1 MRVRR
6 HLLVD
11 DTVMVDDSMV
21 VDDTMRVDHPMV
33 FDYIMEVDNTVVTLR
48 LLDWSECV
56 WRGAR
61 HACEFHLVLYVSIS
75 IVLLLRFGT
84 LLCFSIS
91 DVVCLFLEIIVILE
105 VRNFNLA
112 F

>member
-1 MRVRR
+1 MHDAVPPVSKLWRPRAQRLRSSVRVRR

-61 HACEFHLVLYVSIS
+61 HACEFHRVLYVVFRSYY
-75 IVLLLRFGT
+75 
-84 LLCFSIS
+84 
-91 DVVCLFLEIIVILE
+91 E
-105 VRNFNLA
+105 VHTNWYQ
-112 F
+112 